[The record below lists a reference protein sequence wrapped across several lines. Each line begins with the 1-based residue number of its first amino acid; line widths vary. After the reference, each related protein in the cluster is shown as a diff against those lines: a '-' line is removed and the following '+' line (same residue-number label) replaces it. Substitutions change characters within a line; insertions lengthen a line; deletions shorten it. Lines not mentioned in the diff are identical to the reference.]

1 MPPTSNQ
8 PTFLACTSTNSTP
21 SQLGPCT
28 ILINN
33 AGTVSGAPLLSL
45 TPSQINLTLQTNLHS
60 HFHTLQ
66 TFLPSLLA
74 SHSVVTIASVL
85 GRLGAA
91 NLTDYAAAKAG
102 LIALHASL
110 RAELVSPN
118 ALPGSEN
125 VRTVL
130 VTPGQLGT
138 NLFAGVQTPSS
149 FLGPVVEAPELAKEI
164 VRIVDEGVSGEISL
178 PLYAKWVGVLQVLP
192 FSLQRLAR
200 WVSGVD
206 TAMEG
211 FRARGIGMVGGGK
224 GKKLK

>member
-1 MPPTSNQ
+1 M
-8 PTFLACTSTNSTP
+8 
-21 SQLGPCT
+21 
-28 ILINN
+28 
-33 AGTVSGAPLLSL
+33 
-45 TPSQINLTLQTNLHS
+45 
-60 HFHTLQ
+60 Q

-74 SHSVVTIASVL
+74 APSGGTVVTVASVL

-118 ALPGSEN
+118 APAGAEN
-125 VRTVL
+125 IRTVL

-138 NLFAGVQTPSS
+138 ALFAGVQTPSS
-149 FLGPVVEAPELAKEI
+149 FLGPVVEAPELAREI
-164 VRIVDEGVSGEISL
+164 VRAIDEGVSGEISL
-178 PLYAKWVGVLQVLP
+178 PLYAKWVGILQVLP

-200 WVSGVD
+200 WASGVD

-211 FRARGIGMVGGGK
+211 FRARDVN
-224 GKKLK
+224 KKED

>member
-1 MPPTSNQ
+1 M
-8 PTFLACTSTNSTP
+8 
-21 SQLGPCT
+21 
-28 ILINN
+28 INN
-33 AGTVSGAPLLSL
+33 AGTVSGISLLSL
-45 TPSQINLTLQTNLHS
+45 TPSQIDLTLRTNLHS

-66 TFLPSLLA
+66 TFLPSLLK
-74 SHSVVTIASVL
+74 SPSGGTIVTVASVL

-110 RAELVSPN
+110 RAELISHN

-149 FLGPVVEAPELAKEI
+149 FLGPVVEAPELAREI
-164 VRIVDEGVSGEISL
+164 VRVLDEGVSGEISL

-192 FSLQRLAR
+192 FSLQRVAR
-200 WVSGVD
+200 WASGVD

-211 FRARGIGMVGGGK
+211 FRARGVGK
-224 GKKLK
+224 SRDDASRKEK